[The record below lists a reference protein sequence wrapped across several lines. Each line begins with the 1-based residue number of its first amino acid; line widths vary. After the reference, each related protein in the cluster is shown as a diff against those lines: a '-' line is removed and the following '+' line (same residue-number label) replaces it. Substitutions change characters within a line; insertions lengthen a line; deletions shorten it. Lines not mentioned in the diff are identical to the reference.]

1 MKNELKNE
9 IENESKCME
18 KRVDNTKFI
27 IQRFDNLIAATNA
40 KGNFL
45 LAFNTFVTGFV
56 IGNYSELKLMTTER
70 CGIVFLN
77 ITITALVISSI
88 ITTLFV
94 ILAIYPFLK
103 TGNSTEDNYHSH
115 IFFNSVSEFR
125 NDKEYY
131 DSFMELKGSDFEK
144 DLIIQIYQ
152 LSKGLNT
159 KYKMLKNAMLF
170 VYFELL
176 CLFLILNLII
186 FY

>member
-1 MKNELKNE
+1 MG
-9 IENESKCME
+9 NESKCME
-18 KRVDNTKFI
+18 KRADNTKFI
-27 IQRFDNLIAATNA
+27 IQRFDNLIAATNT

-56 IGNYSELKLMTTER
+56 IGNYSEIKLMITES
-70 CGIVFLN
+70 CGNVFLN
-77 ITITALVISSI
+77 ITIIALIISSI
-88 ITTLFV
+88 ITTFFV

-103 TGNSTEDNYHSH
+103 TGNSIEDNYHSH
-115 IFFNSVSEFR
+115 IFFNSVSEFK

-131 DSFMELKGSDFEK
+131 DSFMGLEESDFEK

-159 KYKMLKNAMLF
+159 KYKLLKNAMIF

-176 CLFLILNLII
+176 FLLLILLLII